1 MLVVH
6 PTDITTAVLS
16 YLYNGTES
24 KVIDQRMSKRDIEH
38 LLHHCPQR
46 ERIMLLGHG
55 SDKGLFSRTDD
66 MIPEFDRIIVGHSH
80 AYHLRRH
87 GGNIIGIWC
96 HAEKFAR
103 KEGLHGLFSGMI
115 ISDKK
120 EAEEYGIITLQH
132 HIDEAN
138 EVMFAK
144 LRRLLDEEIPL
155 HEIPERMKNLND
167 TPSSWLTNFNYDN
180 FYYL

>member
-6 PTDITTAVLS
+6 PTDITTTVLS
-16 YLYNGTES
+16 ALY
-24 KVIDQRMSKRDIEH
+24 KDIEAKVVDQNMGKREINH
-38 LLHHCPQR
+38 LLHHCPQQ

-55 SDKGLFSRTDD
+55 SDNGLFSRTDD
-66 MIPEFDRIIVGHSH
+66 TIPEFDCIIVGHSH

-96 HAEKFAR
+96 YADKFAR

-132 HIDEAN
+132 HIDETN
-138 EVMFAK
+138 EVMFVK
-144 LRRLLDEEIPL
+144 LRKLLDEEIPL
-155 HEIPERMKNLND
+155 HEIPERMKSLND
-167 TPSSWLTNFNYDN
+167 TPSSWLACFNYEN

>member
-1 MLVVH
+1 MLVIH
-6 PTDITTAVLS
+6 PTDITTAVLCN
-16 YLYNGTES
+16 LYKGMES
-24 KVIDQRMSKRDIEH
+24 EVVNQNVNKREIDH
-38 LLHHCPQR
+38 LLYHCPRR

-80 AYHLRRH
+80 AYYLRRY

-96 HAEKFAR
+96 HADKFAR

-132 HIDEAN
+132 HIDEAT

-144 LRRLLDEEIPL
+144 LRTLLDEEIPL
-155 HEIPERMKNLND
+155 HEIPERMKALND
-167 TPSSWLTNFNYDN
+167 NPSSWLTNFNYEN